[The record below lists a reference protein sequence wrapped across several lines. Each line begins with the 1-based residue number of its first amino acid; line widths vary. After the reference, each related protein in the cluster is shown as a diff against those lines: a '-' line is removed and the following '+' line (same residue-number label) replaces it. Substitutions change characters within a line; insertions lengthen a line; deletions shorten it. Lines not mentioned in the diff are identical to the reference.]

1 MTDHQ
6 QAAIEAVKA
15 ELDSQEAMHCTRV
28 WEAWRYGTMTEEDF
42 VNVSE
47 DDECVQALVS
57 AAEPHL
63 RKKWAEGVV
72 CLCGSTR
79 FRAEIVEANR
89 LLTLEGHIVL
99 APGVFGHDGD
109 PITDDEKAKLDA
121 LHLRKIDMAE
131 QVIVIAPGG
140 YIGESTR
147 REIVY
152 AESTGKPV
160 IIWNRITLEG
170 AEE

>member
-1 MTDHQ
+1 MTDYQ
-6 QAAIEAVKA
+6 QAAIEAAAKA
-15 ELDSQEAMHCTRV
+15 MADDWNPDRDTILTAMFRDHADS
-28 WEAWRYGTMTEEDF
+28 
-42 VNVSE
+42 
-47 DDECVQALVS
+47 ALA

-121 LHLRKIDMAE
+121 LHLRKIDMAK
-131 QVIVIAPGG
+131 QVIVIAPEG

-160 IIWNRITLEG
+160 IIWNQITLEG
-170 AEE
+170 TGE

>member
-1 MTDHQ
+1 MSNTITQKSILFVVQH
-6 QAAIEAVKA
+6 APYG
-15 ELDSQEAMHCTRV
+15 SSTTQEALDAAVLAMGGESLCGCSDCQRV
-28 WEAWRYGTMTEEDF
+28 T
-42 VNVSE
+42 
-47 DDECVQALVS
+47 ALNILTS
-57 AAEPHL
+57 AEPHL

-121 LHLRKIDMAE
+121 LHLRKIDMAK
-131 QVIVIAPGG
+131 QVIVIAPEG

-160 IIWNRITLEG
+160 IIWKQITLEG
-170 AEE
+170 AGE

>member
-6 QAAIEAVKA
+6 QAAIEAA
-15 ELDSQEAMHCTRV
+15 ANSLRQIEPNLYQNPYNPQ
-28 WEAWRYGTMTEEDF
+28 RYYGGLAQD
-42 VNVSE
+42 
-47 DDECVQALVS
+47 AIA

-63 RKKWAEGVV
+63 RRKWAEGVV

-160 IIWNRITLEG
+160 IIWNQITLEG
-170 AEE
+170 AGE

>member
-47 DDECVQALVS
+47 DDECVQALVA

-63 RKKWAEGVV
+63 RRKWAEALVERIGASNLGAPLHIYPDATAHIASGPEMRAL
-72 CLCGSTR
+72 LCK
-79 FRAEIVEANR
+79 FIM
-89 LLTLEGHIVL
+89 EG
-99 APGVFGHDGD
+99 
-109 PITDDEKAKLDA
+109 T
-121 LHLRKIDMAE
+121 
-131 QVIVIAPGG
+131 
-140 YIGESTR
+140 
-147 REIVY
+147 
-152 AESTGKPV
+152 
-160 IIWNRITLEG
+160 
-170 AEE
+170 EE

>member
-1 MTDHQ
+1 MV
-6 QAAIEAVKA
+6 EYSKSKA
-15 ELDSQEAMHCTRV
+15 ESILA
-28 WEAWRYGTMTEEDF
+28 
-42 VNVSE
+42 
-47 DDECVQALVS
+47 

-160 IIWNRITLEG
+160 IIWNQITLEG
-170 AEE
+170 AGERTPQRNVPHTGPGHLAGDPAFCEGCLAKLKGAGE